1 MKIQLDRADFF
12 ELQALALKVENAR
25 LVASTAAA
33 NMQAAQAKAQAKLT
47 ELADLHGFDSTDTKR
62 SLLLDDATHSLV
74 IDEH

>member
-12 ELQALALKVENAR
+12 ELQALSLRVENAR

-33 NMQAAQAKAQAKLT
+33 TMQAAQAKAQAKLT
-47 ELADLHGFDSTDTKR
+47 ELAGRHGFDSTDTKQ